1 MTTVQDM
8 LGEAWWFDN
17 RNRPALSELDITR
30 HHNGITNATAVDRPH
45 VDGSSPIEKTA

>member
-8 LGEAWWFDN
+8 LGEASWFDN

-30 HHNGITNATAVDRPH
+30 HHNGITNVTAVGHPR
-45 VDGSSPIEKTA
+45 VDGSSPVWKTA